1 MIKYILAVLVAVFSV
16 SAAYSGTVV
25 PPRPDASPGMGGGV
39 DFLKFEMDGHW
50 FIYFKT
56 RSERPH
62 ETIMHAP
69 SCPCHIKG
77 DNPKVR
83 V

>member
-1 MIKYILAVLVAVFSV
+1 MLRSILAVLVAVFSL
-16 SAAYSGTVV
+16 SASYAGIIT
-25 PPRPDASPGMGGGV
+25 PPKPDTSPGMGGGV

-69 SCPCHIKG
+69 SCPCRDKIEK
-77 DNPKVR
+77 PKMR
-83 V
+83 A